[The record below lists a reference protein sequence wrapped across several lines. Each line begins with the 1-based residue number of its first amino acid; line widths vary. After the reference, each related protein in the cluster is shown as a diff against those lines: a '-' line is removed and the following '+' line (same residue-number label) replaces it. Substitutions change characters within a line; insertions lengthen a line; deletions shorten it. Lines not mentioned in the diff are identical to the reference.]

1 MATKTI
7 TITKDAYGL
16 LSAHKNTKESFSDV
30 ITKHFKKSSLWD
42 VAGILSHEEAE
53 ALRKHVR
60 ERRKA
65 SRARLNRIAK
75 RLA

>member
-1 MATKTI
+1 MSTKTI
-7 TITKDAYGL
+7 SVTDEAYGRL
-16 LSAHKNTKESFSDV
+16 YNKKKGKESFSEV

-42 VAGILSHEEAE
+42 VAGILSHEEAD
-53 ALRKHVR
+53 ALRKHVS

-65 SRARLNRIAK
+65 SRNRLNRIAK